1 MQIGQQLPMSHYL
14 LPLALKSD
22 QFVATSQ
29 TIARELMS
37 VGVPADRITQLPN
50 GVEIDSIPA
59 KCNYALNNPIHLIF
73 VGRLHEQKALDVLL
87 MAFQKLCACHPNL
100 RLQLLGDGPLRETLK
115 GLAEQLGIAGQ
126 VDFFGSTEQVFE
138 YLQKADIFILPSRA
152 EGLSN
157 ALLEA
162 MACGLPVITSNIPA
176 NAAVIEHERNGLL
189 FTVED
194 PASLADGVN
203 SLIDSTDLRER
214 LGKNARQTVEKQYG
228 LDFIAERYIALY
240 QEMLSA
246 HHDTA

>member
-1 MQIGQQLPMSHYL
+1 
-14 LPLALKSD
+14 
-22 QFVATSQ
+22 
-29 TIARELMS
+29 
-37 VGVPADRITQLPN
+37 
-50 GVEIDSIPA
+50 
-59 KCNYALNNPIHLIF
+59 LIF

-100 RLQLLGDGPLRETLK
+100 RLQLLGDGPLHETLTR
-115 GLAEQLGIAGQ
+115 LAEQLGIAGQ

-138 YLQKADIFILPSRA
+138 YLHKADIFILPSRA

-240 QEMLSA
+240 REMLSA
-246 HHDTA
+246 HQNTA